1 MRYAPRVLVLYLG
14 TQERAL
20 CLHQPMP
27 SSSKLLISWSDSI
40 NALESINP
48 LAFNYYY
55 DFHSTN
61 GLKERNL
68 SPFKRLSGIGD
79 YCESAGENLTADFIR
94 AIAEHFSIVESDLDS
109 YCVSEQGFLFSDSH
123 AHCNQ

>member
-1 MRYAPRVLVLYLG
+1 MI
-14 TQERAL
+14 TK
-20 CLHQPMP
+20 MP
-27 SSSKLLISWSDSI
+27 SLSNQLITWSESI
-40 NALESINP
+40 DALESINP

-55 DFHSTN
+55 DFHSTH